1 MQFINLEYPASCAEV
16 LEILS
21 DNERVNKN
29 VTFDERRGKPLMR
42 IKDKGNGKIK
52 ITCEMLERATKDNG
66 FFVGT
71 YFSGKLT
78 EKKGVTR
85 LKGIILTAPIYHLML
100 FAMIAVFIFQCI
112 RMNGFSVI
120 PVMLVIFDIFMFKDE
135 FRKQGYIRRYL
146 YRAVRRIT
154 SDIEKNN

>member
-1 MQFINLEYPASCAEV
+1 MQFINVEYPASCAEV

-42 IKDKGNGKIK
+42 IKDKGRGKIK

-78 EKKGVTR
+78 EKNGVTR
-85 LKGIILTAPIYHLML
+85 LKGIILTAPIYHLVL

-120 PVMLVIFDIFMFKDE
+120 PIMLVAFDIFMFKDE
-135 FRKQGYIRRYL
+135 FRKQGYIRRYI
-146 YRAVRRIT
+146 YRAARRIT